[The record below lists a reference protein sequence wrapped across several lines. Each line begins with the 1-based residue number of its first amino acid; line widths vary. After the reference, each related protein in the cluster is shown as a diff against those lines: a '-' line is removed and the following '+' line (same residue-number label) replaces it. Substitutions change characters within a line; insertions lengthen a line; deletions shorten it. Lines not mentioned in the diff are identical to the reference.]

1 MNIYDYAMQM
11 EKDGENYY
19 RDSAQKINNAGLKRI
34 LGILADAEVKHY
46 DILQQMKKNE
56 KVQMPDTEILSNV
69 KNIFIKMKE
78 ENDTIGVNIS
88 QKELYEK
95 AQEIEKKSQIF
106 YLEKADEVNNPPQ
119 KEIFLK
125 IADEEKK
132 HYFILE
138 NILDFISRPQNWLE
152 NAEWYH
158 LEEY

>member
-1 MNIYDYAMQM
+1 MNIYGYAMQM

-19 RDSAQKINNAGLKRI
+19 RDSAKKIDNAGIKKI
-34 LGILADAEVKHY
+34 LGILADTEVKHY
-46 DILQQMKKNE
+46 DILQKMKDHE
-56 KVQMPDTEILSNV
+56 KVQMFDTEVLANV
-69 KNIFIKMKE
+69 KNIFVKMKE

-88 QKELYEK
+88 QIGLYKK
-95 AQEIEKKSQIF
+95 AQDIEKKSQIF
-106 YLEKADEVNNPPQ
+106 YLEKADEVTNPSH

-138 NILDFISRPQNWLE
+138 NILDFVSRPQHWLE